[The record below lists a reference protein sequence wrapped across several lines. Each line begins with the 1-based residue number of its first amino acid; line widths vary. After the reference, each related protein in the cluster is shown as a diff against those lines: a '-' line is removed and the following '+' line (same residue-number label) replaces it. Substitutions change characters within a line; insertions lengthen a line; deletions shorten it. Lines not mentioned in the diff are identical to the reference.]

1 MTAIAAARRRGG
13 CPAWKRRSGRRR
25 RMLLVLTLM
34 LMLFLVL
41 VLFAVGLETHPRSR
55 VFLRPERRLLVQKM
69 GESGDRRNRKKN
81 K

>member
-1 MTAIAAARRRGG
+1 
-13 CPAWKRRSGRRR
+13 
-25 RMLLVLTLM
+25 MLLVLTLM

-69 GESGDRRNRKKN
+69 GESGDRRSRKKN